1 MWFKVIKEDDLCCAN
16 GRGALLN
23 MLHDMYS
30 VSTEGQKDPAVIM
43 ELAMMLRWLD
53 ETIKELPCES
63 DGSETS
69 LRDLMEEMAKPN
81 SKFFQGELAT
91 KAAPIVSKILQEWL
105 NCRRK
110 YE

>member
-16 GRGALLN
+16 ARGALLN

-30 VSTEGQKDPAVIM
+30 VSTEGQEDPAVIM

-63 DGSETS
+63 LS
-69 LRDLMEEMAKPN
+69 DLMAEMVKPN

-91 KAAPIVSKILQEWL
+91 KAQPIVSKILRDWR
-105 NCRRK
+105 NCKRK